1 MKASS
6 LKAINVMTKGYG
18 YEDGLVEAFFGASES
33 GKSILLIQ
41 EMVFDAAE
49 SNTGAILVDTEGGDW
64 QMLREWGPVFEK
76 RFNTKITPIDVRLKW
91 TEKPK
96 KKIVDGEEKREKEF
110 VPKVKLTLDPKEWDN
125 TPIFVVRAR
134 GLRNLC
140 AFFGAHVNLRIS
152 KRGKMGVRFLGSI
165 ENMCNTLLE
174 EYDTDFVV
182 VDSLSNPLAVFSG
195 GLVNYPARSEALK
208 LIFKSVQEEV
218 CDVNEP
224 VFVMSHHATFD
235 PQNKYSEPSA
245 FGGKW
250 VKHNTKVSYYLK
262 ETGSKKKEHAGIR
275 FLYLT
280 RWFDK
285 KRFAERSRIRLTDD
299 GFFDVD
305 EAEKEDKA

>member
-6 LKAINVMTKGYG
+6 LKVINEMTKGHG
-18 YEDGLVEAFFGASES
+18 YEDGLIEAFFGASEA

-41 EMVFDAAE
+41 EMIFSAAE
-49 SNTGAILVDTEGGDW
+49 SNKGGVIVDTEGGDS

-76 RFNTKITPIDVRLKW
+76 RFNTKISPVNVKLEW
-91 TEKPK
+91 TKKPK
-96 KKIVDGEEKREKEF
+96 RKKADKSEEKKEKEF
-110 VPKVKLTLDPKEWDN
+110 VPKVKMVIDPLEWDD

-140 AFFGAHVNLRIS
+140 AFFGAHIDLRIS
-152 KRGKMGVRFLGSI
+152 ARGKMGVRYLGPI

-174 EYDTDFVV
+174 EYNTDFVV

-195 GLVNYPARSEALK
+195 GLVNYPARAEALK
-208 LIFKSVQEEV
+208 LIFRSAQEDI
-218 CDVNEP
+218 CDVLEP
-224 VFVMSHHATFD
+224 TFIMSHHATFD

-262 ETGSKKKEHAGIR
+262 ETGSKKKEHSGIR

-285 KRFAERSRIRLTDD
+285 KRFAVRKRIRLTDN
-299 GFFDVD
+299 GFIDV
-305 EAEKEDKA
+305 EEKEDEK